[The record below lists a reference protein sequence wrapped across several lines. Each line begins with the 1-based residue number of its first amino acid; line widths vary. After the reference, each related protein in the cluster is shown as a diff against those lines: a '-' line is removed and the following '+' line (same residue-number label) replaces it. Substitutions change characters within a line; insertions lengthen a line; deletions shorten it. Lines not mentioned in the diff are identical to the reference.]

1 MSKQLLSKTQ
11 QRINNSVKNIESFD
25 LPIDPT
31 ISSHF
36 ETKEEWLEEMQQEEA
51 QMTPEQKQQAE
62 QQGQA
67 QLERMRKL
75 HPEKFKGRNL

>member
-51 QMTPEQKQQAE
+51 QMTLKQKQQAE

>member
-1 MSKQLLSKTQ
+1 MSKQLLSNTQ
-11 QRINNSVKNIESFD
+11 QRIQKSIKNIETFE

-31 ISSHF
+31 IQPQF
-36 ETKEEWLEEMQQEEA
+36 ETKEEWLEEMQQEET
-51 QMTPEQKQQAE
+51 QMTPKQKQEAE

-75 HPEKFKGRNL
+75 HPEKFKERNL

>member
-1 MSKQLLSKTQ
+1 MAKQLLSKTQ

-51 QMTPEQKQQAE
+51 QMTLEQKQQAE

-75 HPEKFKGRNL
+75 HPEKFKVRNL

>member
-1 MSKQLLSKTQ
+1 MSKQLLSNTQ
-11 QRINNSVKNIESFD
+11 QRIQKSIKNIETFE

-31 ISSHF
+31 IQPQF
-36 ETKEEWLEEMQQEEA
+36 ETKEEWLEEMQQEET
-51 QMTPEQKQQAE
+51 QMTPKQKQEAE

>member
-1 MSKQLLSKTQ
+1 MSKQLLSNTQ
-11 QRINNSVKNIESFD
+11 QRIQKSIKNIETFD
-25 LPIDPT
+25 LPIGPT
-31 ISSHF
+31 LPPHF

-51 QMTPEQKQQAE
+51 QMTLEQKQQAE

-75 HPEKFKGRNL
+75 HPEKFKEHGL

>member
-51 QMTPEQKQQAE
+51 QMTLEQKQQAE

>member
-31 ISSHF
+31 IQPQF
-36 ETKEEWLEEMQQEEA
+36 ETKEEWLEEMQQEET
-51 QMTPEQKQQAE
+51 QMTPKQKQEAE

-75 HPEKFKGRNL
+75 HPEKFKERNL

>member
-1 MSKQLLSKTQ
+1 MSKQLLSNTQ
-11 QRINNSVKNIESFD
+11 QRIQKSIKNIETFE

-31 ISSHF
+31 IQPQF
-36 ETKEEWLEEMQQEEA
+36 ETKKEWLEEMQQEET
-51 QMTPEQKQQAE
+51 QMTPKQKQEAE

-75 HPEKFKGRNL
+75 HPEKFTERNL

>member
-31 ISSHF
+31 ISSQF

-51 QMTPEQKQQAE
+51 QMTLEQKQQAE

>member
-36 ETKEEWLEEMQQEEA
+36 ETKEEWLEEIAQEEA
-51 QMTPEQKQQAE
+51 HMTPEQKQQAE

-75 HPEKFKGRNL
+75 HPEKFKERNL

>member
-1 MSKQLLSKTQ
+1 MSKQLLSNTQ
-11 QRINNSVKNIESFD
+11 QRIQKSIKNIETFD

-51 QMTPEQKQQAE
+51 QMTLEQKQQAK

-67 QLERMRKL
+67 QLERMREL
-75 HPEKFKGRNL
+75 HPEKFKERGL